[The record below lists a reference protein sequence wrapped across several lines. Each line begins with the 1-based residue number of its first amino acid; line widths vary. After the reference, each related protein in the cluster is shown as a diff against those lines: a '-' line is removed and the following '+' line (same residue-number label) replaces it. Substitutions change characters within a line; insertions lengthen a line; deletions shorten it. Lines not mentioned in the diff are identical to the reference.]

1 MIPKSGMLKA
11 GLLSLLIVTLFCGKS
26 FAQGPTPDTTSP
38 AFLIV
43 KATQTGDV
51 KLFSTLLKSDPSL
64 INAKEPFM
72 DEPLLVVAARKNQP
86 EIVALLIKNGA
97 PLNAMNRL
105 GSNALHLAAFTGN
118 YQLMEMLMSAGVDW
132 KLRNQKGKTP
142 VLYVPYG
149 KDPGVFR
156 LFLAKDKNILNEK
169 TSDGAGLLHMAANA
183 GDTAGFSYLLKQ
195 GLDVKSEDDQGAN
208 VVHYA
213 MSGGSR
219 TMLKYLASRGLD
231 YKFMSSRGYSPI
243 MAALMWKQMSTVEFL
258 LENGMNINERIP
270 TENFTMLQLACISGS
285 PEIARFLIDKGA
297 DVNLEENS
305 GFTAL
310 FWAVTGNDAELTLA
324 LLQKGA
330 DVNHKTKDGQTP
342 LLSAVD
348 GDSLS
353 MVRLLVDKGADV
365 NTADADGKTALHH
378 AAVRGNMQTLTFL
391 IDRGVPVN
399 AKDKSG
405 MTALHYASVYG
416 YSSVGK
422 VLLAKGAD
430 PSIKDKQKHDAA
442 WYSSWYGNTDMTR
455 LLAGKES
462 QAGAG
467 TSGNTALSPAIK
479 EGKAVIHFLNHS
491 GFAIETS
498 KHLLVFDYFPNTF
511 SPDKPSL
518 LNGKINPAE
527 LKGKKILVFASH
539 EHGDHYDSTI
549 WGWRSQDPGIK
560 YIMGFDPGVKY
571 KYELCEGRSDK
582 IVEGVRIRTIRSTDS
597 GAGFLVESDG
607 VVIYHPGDHVNKDG
621 KLTSDFTGEIDYLAS
636 LKKKVDIAFF
646 PVNGCGFPDAEGVKL
661 GNLYAIKELKPVL
674 CIAMHADIKQ
684 CKDFTDIIMKENP
697 GIHTAYGIFPGDRFS
712 YPE

>member
-1 MIPKSGMLKA
+1 M
-11 GLLSLLIVTLFCGKS
+11 SLLIVMFFCGRS
-26 FAQGPTPDTTSP
+26 FAQNATPDTTSP

-43 KATQTGDV
+43 KAAQTGDV
-51 KLFSTLLKSDPSL
+51 KLFSTLLASDSAL
-64 INAKEPFM
+64 INTKEPFM

-86 EIVALLIKNGA
+86 EIVALLIKKGVAVNTT
-97 PLNAMNRL
+97 NRL

-118 YQLMEMLMSAGVDW
+118 YQLMEMLMAAGVDW
-132 KLRNQKGKTP
+132 KFRNQKGKTP
-142 VLYVPYG
+142 VLYVSYG
-149 KDPGVFR
+149 KNPGVFR
-156 LFLAKDKNILNEK
+156 LFLAKDKNILSEK
-169 TSDGAGLLHMAANA
+169 TSDGASLLLMAANA
-183 GDTAGFSYLLKQ
+183 GDTEGFSYLLRQ
-195 GLDVKSEDDQGAN
+195 GLDVKAEDNEGAN

-213 MSGGSR
+213 MSGGSK
-219 TMLKYLASRGLD
+219 TMLKYLAGRGLD

-243 MAALMWKQMSTVEFL
+243 MAALMWKQISSIEFL
-258 LENGMNINERIP
+258 LENGTNINERIP
-270 TENFTMLQLACISGS
+270 TENFTMLQLACLSGS

-297 DVNLEENS
+297 DVNLEENN

-310 FWAVTGNDAELTLA
+310 FWAVTGNNPELTLA
-324 LLQKGA
+324 LLMKGA

-353 MVRLLVDKGADV
+353 MISLLVDKGADV
-365 NTADADGKTALHH
+365 KAADADGKTALHH
-378 AAVRGNMQTLTFL
+378 AAVRGNLQTLTFL

-399 AKDKSG
+399 TKDNNG
-405 MTALHYASVYG
+405 MTALHYTAVYG
-416 YSSVGK
+416 YSAMGK
-422 VLLAKGAD
+422 ILLAKGAD
-430 PSIKDKQKHDAA
+430 PSIMDNKKHDAA
-442 WYSSWYGNTDMTR
+442 WYSYWYGNTDMTR
-455 LLAGKES
+455 LLAGKGS

-467 TSGNTALSPAIK
+467 KSSTTALSPDIR

-498 KHLLVFDYFPNTF
+498 KHLLVFDYFPNSF

-518 LNGKINPAE
+518 LNGKINPVE

-549 WGWRSQDPGIK
+549 WGWRSQAPGIK
-560 YIMGFDPGVKY
+560 YIMGFNPGVKY

-582 IVEGVRIRTIRSTDS
+582 TVEGVHIRSIRSTDS
-597 GAGFLVESDG
+597 GAGFLVEADG

-621 KLTSDFTGEIDYLAS
+621 KLTSDFTSEIDYLAG

-661 GNLYAIKELKPVL
+661 GNLYVVKELKPVL
-674 CIAMHADIKQ
+674 CIGMHADVKQ
-684 CKDFTDIIMKENP
+684 CRDFTDLIMKENP
-697 GIHTAYGIFPGDRFS
+697 GIRTAYGIFPGDRFS